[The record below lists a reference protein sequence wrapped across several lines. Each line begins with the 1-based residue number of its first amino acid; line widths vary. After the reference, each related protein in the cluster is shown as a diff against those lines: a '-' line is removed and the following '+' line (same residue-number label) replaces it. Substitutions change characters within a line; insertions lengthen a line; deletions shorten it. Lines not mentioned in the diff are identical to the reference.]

1 MRYGGGQNLLASEST
16 AKDLSDSSVKA
27 TNLQDLTANH
37 NSNSK
42 DSIVNLRK
50 DSIDSTANCSKNPKD
65 SSVNYGTLDSAD
77 STTNHNSDSIQN
89 INKNI
94 FLAQNDSTNPSATNK
109 NSTNPNANPNQN
121 TTDSSDSNTESK
133 ADSTRIPL
141 AHAYDLG
148 RIERTVATSP
158 DSNTTISIVTSE
170 DIANNGAQN
179 VAEALRLTPGV
190 FYGAP
195 NGSKA
200 GSDIS
205 IRGYGGD
212 RVGIFIDG
220 IPTHSIYDRYT
231 DYGIFDT
238 YGLSE
243 ISISKG
249 YASPQYGMN
258 TLGGAVN
265 IITSKPLDRLEASV
279 RYGFIS
285 NNEHQ
290 VGVSVGSNLGTFY
303 TQASYGYT
311 HRDTFPL
318 SYKYTPQNYQTNLE
332 KRNSYLK
339 NHTLRFK
346 IGFEP
351 NENHEYSLNL
361 IYTNRKA
368 GGMGSDTTANN
379 QLWTWGRYNTLTLY
393 LLGRSQVTDAFSVNT
408 RLFYRWFDNFLEN
421 WRQIDDSAYDDHSVG
436 GILTFQYDFTE
447 YNNLKFGVNIQNDNH
462 IEDKLRFA
470 NSTGTPYNYKYGDT
484 LRDISTSIFV
494 EYAHKFSDMFRLM
507 LSGSYDRNDM
517 IYGRAK
523 SLAPNGRPATSY
535 TGVTTSNYAKAHLQ
549 GGTAQAIVFG
559 DWNENITSWLTFGYK
574 DALPSLRNRYSA
586 GSGFLTPN
594 NNLQPESAINVE
606 VGTKLDYQTML
617 GTSKAEVAVFYN
629 DLTNMFVVATDP
641 TNSCPNGTDCSKY
654 ENAREGYSYGVEVGF
669 TQGFW
674 EDRITLGANYTYTQK
689 NTTGKADSIKAN
701 RILNYPEHIANV
713 LLGIYPHSKVDI
725 LANLTYQSPQ
735 WSRSTTTGAY
745 TKSNEIFLMDLKA
758 NVRVIDGLQVS
769 LGAYNVFDYNY
780 YLNAGEYMP
789 GRRFFVSLE
798 YKY

>member
-1 MRYGGGQNLLASEST
+1 M
-16 AKDLSDSSVKA
+16 
-27 TNLQDLTANH
+27 
-37 NSNSK
+37 
-42 DSIVNLRK
+42 
-50 DSIDSTANCSKNPKD
+50 
-65 SSVNYGTLDSAD
+65 
-77 STTNHNSDSIQN
+77 
-89 INKNI
+89 
-94 FLAQNDSTNPSATNK
+94 
-109 NSTNPNANPNQN
+109 
-121 TTDSSDSNTESK
+121 
-133 ADSTRIPL
+133 
-141 AHAYDLG
+141 
-148 RIERTVATSP
+148 
-158 DSNTTISIVTSE
+158 
-170 DIANNGAQN
+170 
-179 VAEALRLTPGV
+179 RLTPGV
-190 FYGAP
+190 YYGAP

-200 GSDIS
+200 GTDIR
-205 IRGYGGD
+205 IRGYDGD
-212 RVGIFIDG
+212 KVGIFIDG

-249 YASPQYGMN
+249 YASPQYGIN

-265 IITSKPLDRLEASV
+265 IITSKPLDRLEAGL

-290 VGVSVGSNLGTFY
+290 VSLSVGSNLGTFY

-311 HRDTFPL
+311 HRDSFPL
-318 SYKYTPQNYQTNLE
+318 SYKYTPNGNQKNLE

-346 IGFEP
+346 IGYEP
-351 NENHEYSLNL
+351 NERHEYSLNL

-368 GGMGSDTTANN
+368 GGMGADTAADSS
-379 QLWTWGRYNTLTLY
+379 LWTWGRYNTLTLY
-393 LLGRSQVTDAFSVNT
+393 LLGRSQVTDAFSINT

-421 WRQIDDSAYDDHSVG
+421 WQQVDDSAYDDHSVG

-447 YNNLKFGVNIQNDNH
+447 NNNLKFGFNIQNDNH

-470 NSTGTPYNYKYGDT
+470 NRTNGNTITPINPPLKYGDT
-484 LRDISTSIFV
+484 LRDISTSIFL
-494 EYAHKFSDMFRLM
+494 EYAHKFNSMFRLM

-517 IYGRAK
+517 FYGRKRELNGGNGVNGTK
-523 SLAPNGRPATSY
+523 SSVNASR
-535 TGVTTSNYAKAHLQ
+535 YAKAHLQ

-559 DWNENITSWLTFGYK
+559 DWNDNITSWLTFGYK
-574 DALPSLRNRYSA
+574 DALPSMRNRYSA

-606 VGTKLDYQTML
+606 VGTKLDYQTAL
-617 GTSKAEVAVFYN
+617 GTSKAEIAVFYN
-629 DLTNMFVVATDP
+629 DLTNMFVVANDA
-641 TNSCPNGTDCSKY
+641 TNSCPNGSGCSKY
-654 ENAREGYSYGVEVGF
+654 ENARNGYSYGVEVGF
-669 TQGFW
+669 NQGFW
-674 EDRITLGANYTYTQK
+674 EDRITLGANYTYQQK
-689 NTTGKADSIKAN
+689 QGHRSLNRNRLTGSKAN

-735 WSRSTTTGAY
+735 WSRSSTTGAY
-745 TKSNEIFLMDLKA
+745 TKSHSIVLMDLKA
-758 NVRVIDGLQVS
+758 NIRVIDGLQFS
-769 LGAYNVFDYNY
+769 LGAYNLFDYNY
-780 YLNAGEYMP
+780 YLNVGEYMP

>member
-1 MRYGGGQNLLASEST
+1 MKNSKVSSRANRVSLALALALACIGGGQNILASEST
-16 AKDLSDSSVKA
+16 AKDLGDLSIKAIDSR
-27 TNLQDLTANH
+27 DLTTNQ
-37 NSNSK
+37 NNDSKDLSQNLSK
-42 DSIVNLRK
+42 DS
-50 DSIDSTANCSKNPKD
+50 T
-65 SSVNYGTLDSAD
+65 
-77 STTNHNSDSIQN
+77 QN
-89 INKNI
+89 IHKHI
-94 FLAQNDSTNPSATNK
+94 ILAQNDSA
-109 NSTNPNANPNQN
+109 TNPNANQN
-121 TTDSSDSNTESK
+121 TDSPDSSAVSITPK
-133 ADSTRIPL
+133 L

-148 RIERTVATSP
+148 RIERVVKSEIDANSSTTQITAQ
-158 DSNTTISIVTSE
+158 DFENTASS
-170 DIANNGAQN
+170 N

-190 FYGAP
+190 YYGAP
-195 NGSKA
+195 NGTKA
-200 GSDIS
+200 GTDIS

-212 RVGIFIDG
+212 RAGIFIDG

-265 IITSKPLDRLEASV
+265 IITSKPMDRVWKRVCAM
-279 RYGFIS
+279 FIS

-311 HRDTFPL
+311 HRDSFPL
-318 SYKYTPQNYQTNLE
+318 SYKYTPSGYQTNLE

-346 IGFEP
+346 VGFEP

-368 GGMGSDTTANN
+368 GGMGADTDADSS
-379 QLWTWGRYNTLTLY
+379 LWTWGRYNTLTLY
-393 LLGRSQVTDAFSVNT
+393 LLGRSQITDAFSINT
-408 RLFYRWFDNFLEN
+408 RLFYRWFDNSLEN

-447 YNNLKFGVNIQNDNH
+447 HNNLKFGVNIQNDNH

-484 LRDISTSIFV
+484 LRDISTSLFV
-494 EYAHKFSDMFRLM
+494 EYAHKFNDSFRLM

-523 SLAPNGRPATSY
+523 SLMPNGRPNSTY
-535 TGVTTSNYAKAHLQ
+535 TGVSTSNYAKAHLQ

-559 DWNENITSWLTFGYK
+559 DWNENVTSWLTFGYK

-606 VGTKLDYQTML
+606 VGTTLDYQTAL

-629 DLTNMFVVATDP
+629 DLTNMFVVADDP
-641 TNSCPNGTDCSKY
+641 TNSCPNGTKCSKY

-669 TQGFW
+669 NQGFW
-674 EDRITLGANYTYTQK
+674 EDRITLGANYTYVQK
-689 NTTGKADSIKAN
+689 NTTGKADSVKAN

-735 WSRSTTTGAY
+735 WSRSTNTGAY

-758 NVRVIDGLQVS
+758 NIRVIDGLQVS
-769 LGAYNVFDYNY
+769 LGAYNLFDYNY

-789 GRRFFVSLE
+789 GRRFFLSLE

>member
-1 MRYGGGQNLLASEST
+1 MRKNSKISFVLAVALMCVGGGQSAFADEVS
-16 AKDLSDSSVKA
+16 
-27 TNLQDLTANH
+27 
-37 NSNSK
+37 
-42 DSIVNLRK
+42 
-50 DSIDSTANCSKNPKD
+50 DSTAESTPK
-65 SSVNYGTLDSAD
+65 L
-77 STTNHNSDSIQN
+77 NH
-89 INKNI
+89 
-94 FLAQNDSTNPSATNK
+94 T
-109 NSTNPNANPNQN
+109 
-121 TTDSSDSNTESK
+121 
-133 ADSTRIPL
+133 
-141 AHAYDLG
+141 YDLG
-148 RIERTVATSP
+148 RIERTVKTEIDANS
-158 DSNTTISIVTSE
+158 STTQITAE
-170 DIANNGAQN
+170 DFENSASSN

-190 FYGAP
+190 YYGAP

-200 GSDIS
+200 GTDIS

-231 DYGIFDT
+231 DYGIFDS

-243 ISISKG
+243 IAISKG

-265 IITSKPLDRLEASV
+265 IITSKPLDKLEAGV

-290 VGVSVGSNLGTFY
+290 VGVSIGSNLGTFY

-318 SYKYTPQNYQTNLE
+318 SYKYTPQNNQKNLE

-368 GGMGSDTTANN
+368 GGMGADTDADNS
-379 QLWTWGRYNTLTLY
+379 LWTWGRYNTLTLY
-393 LLGRSQVTDAFSVNT
+393 LLGHSKVTDAFSINT

-470 NSTGTPYNYKYGDT
+470 YIENGNGVKPQNTPLKYGDS
-484 LRDISTSIFV
+484 LHDISTSIFV
-494 EYAHKFSDMFRLM
+494 EYAHKFNDIFRLM

-517 IYGRAK
+517 IYGQKRVLGTK
-523 SLAPNGRPATSY
+523 GTGQQTS
-535 TGVTTSNYAKAHLQ
+535 VSVSNYAKSSLQ

-559 DWNENITSWLTFGYK
+559 DWNENVTSWLTFGYK

-606 VGTKLDYQTML
+606 VGTKLDYQTAL

-629 DLTNMFVVATDP
+629 DLTNMFVTVDDS
-641 TNSCPNGTDCSKY
+641 TNACPNGKECKRY
-654 ENAREGYSYGVEVGF
+654 ENAREGYSYGIEVGF
-669 TQGFW
+669 NQGFW
-674 EDRITLGANYTYTQK
+674 EDRITLGANYTYVQK
-689 NTTGKADSIKAN
+689 NTTGKADSVKAN

-735 WSRSTTTGAY
+735 WSRSTNTGAY

-758 NVRVIDGLQVS
+758 NVRIIDGLQFS
-769 LGAYNVFDYNY
+769 LGAYNLFDYNY

-789 GRRFFVSLE
+789 GRRFFLSLE

>member
-1 MRYGGGQNLLASEST
+1 MAQNENA
-16 AKDLSDSSVKA
+16 DS
-27 TNLQDLTANH
+27 
-37 NSNSK
+37 NSN
-42 DSIVNLRK
+42 
-50 DSIDSTANCSKNPKD
+50 
-65 SSVNYGTLDSAD
+65 
-77 STTNHNSDSIQN
+77 QN
-89 INKNI
+89 I
-94 FLAQNDSTNPSATNK
+94 T
-109 NSTNPNANPNQN
+109 
-121 TTDSSDSNTESK
+121 DSNTESTESITPK
-133 ADSTRIPL
+133 LTQV
-141 AHAYDLG
+141 YDLG
-148 RIERTVATSP
+148 RIERTVKTEIDANS
-158 DSNTTISIVTSE
+158 STTQITAE
-170 DIANNGAQN
+170 DFENSASSN

-200 GSDIS
+200 GTDIS
-205 IRGYGGD
+205 IRGFSGE

-231 DYGIFDT
+231 DYGIFDI

-243 ISISKG
+243 ITISKG

-265 IITSKPLDRLEASV
+265 IITSKPLDKLEAGV

-318 SYKYTPQNYQTNLE
+318 SYKYTPQSYQKNLE

-346 IGFEP
+346 IGYEP
-351 NENHEYSLNL
+351 NEKHEYSLNL

-368 GGMGSDTTANN
+368 GGMGADTDADNS
-379 QLWTWGRYNTLTLY
+379 LWTWGRYNTLTLY
-393 LLGRSQVTDAFSVNT
+393 LLGRSQVTDAFSINT

-470 NSTGTPYNYKYGDT
+470 YINSSNQTAQNPSLKYGDT

-494 EYAHKFSDMFRLM
+494 EYAHKFNNMFRLM

-517 IYGRAK
+517 FYGQQK
-523 SLAPNGRPATSY
+523 SLQPNGRPNQNSAY
-535 TGVTTSNYAKAHLQ
+535 TGVSVSRYAQAHLQ

-559 DWNENITSWLTFGYK
+559 DWNENVTSWLTFGYK

-606 VGTKLDYQTML
+606 IGTKLDYQTAL
-617 GTSKAEVAVFYN
+617 GTSKAEIAVFYN

-641 TNSCPNGTDCSKY
+641 TNSCPNGQNCSKY
-654 ENAREGYSYGVEVGF
+654 ENAREGHSYGVEVGF
-669 TQGFW
+669 NQGFW
-674 EDRITLGANYTYTQK
+674 EDRITLGANYTYVQK

-735 WSRSTTTGAY
+735 WSRSSNTGAY

-758 NVRVIDGLQVS
+758 NIRVISGLQFS
-769 LGAYNVFDYNY
+769 LGAYNLFDYNY